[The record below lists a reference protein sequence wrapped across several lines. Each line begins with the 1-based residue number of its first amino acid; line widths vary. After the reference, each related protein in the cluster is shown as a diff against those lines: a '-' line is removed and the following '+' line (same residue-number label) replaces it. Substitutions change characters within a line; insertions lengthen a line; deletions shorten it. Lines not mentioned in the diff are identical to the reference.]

1 MPWFPIKI
9 ADLDKTSNR
18 VILYG
23 PDDLDVD
30 HPVSEAFAQN
40 SQGITLIISILHR
53 ALKIPCTAR
62 DDVILV
68 KWQ

>member
-30 HPVSEAFAQN
+30 HPVSEAFAQKP
-40 SQGITLIISILHR
+40 QGFTLIMSIFIGL
-53 ALKIPCTAR
+53 
-62 DDVILV
+62 
-68 KWQ
+68 